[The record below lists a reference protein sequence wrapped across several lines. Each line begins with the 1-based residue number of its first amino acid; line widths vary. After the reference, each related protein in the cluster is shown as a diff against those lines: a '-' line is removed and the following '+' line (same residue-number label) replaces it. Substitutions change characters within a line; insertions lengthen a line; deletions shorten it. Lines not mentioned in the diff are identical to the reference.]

1 LSNIKPFSSKYIYEV
16 RKVII
21 LIFITFCATV
31 YGRTYYVATP
41 ENGGNDM
48 YDGLDSV
55 YVSGLHGPWA
65 SWQKAFT
72 SLLIQPGDTIFI
84 RGGVYYTTVTTGLGL
99 TPTRHGTVND
109 WIVYMNYPG
118 EKPIMDCGKI
128 TAGDIVYTG
137 LRNQGITITN
147 INYIKLQGLAIRN
160 VNQYFDRNFGVGIR
174 ITDGNVILEHC
185 TAHSIEGSGIVS
197 SHGSEGGVHHIINC
211 DAYDICDSIPPIGNV
226 GNGIAV
232 SSDYTSGRTYL
243 RDCRAWHCADQGF
256 NLATNAYVEVIG
268 CWSFLNTETISVGG
282 GGGGMGFKMGWQ
294 NIASPTLRR
303 KVIKCVAAYNDGY
316 GFFTN
321 ENGSSSSGGAVRSQ
335 HFNNIAYRNG
345 IGLPSAAW
353 GFIIQNTGQSDSVER
368 WREFSNNISYDNSID
383 LYDGGGLSEYS
394 GSNNTWDIPITLTD
408 GDFVSIDTTGI
419 TAARQEDGSLPDNNC
434 YNRFLKLAP
443 NSKAINAG
451 VNVGLPYNS
460 SAPDLGPFESSD
472 SEPTSKLV
480 TRIDVVGY
488 DGINTIT
495 GNRGTLQLSA
505 IVFPSDATN
514 KAVTWSIINGTG
526 QATISPTGLVTAVST
541 GTVTARATAR
551 DGSGVYG
558 SLVITISNQV
568 VPVSGVTVSAS
579 GGTASITATNGTLQ
593 LSASVLPANA
603 TDKSV
608 TWSII
613 NGTGQ
618 ATISPTGLVTAVS
631 TGTVTARATA
641 RDGSGVYGSL
651 VITISNQV
659 VPVSGITVTTSSGTA
674 SIAATNGTL
683 QLSASVL
690 PINATDK
697 SVTWSIINGTGQA
710 TISSSGLVTAVSNGT
725 VTARATSRD
734 GSGVYGSLV
743 ITISNQVVPV
753 SGITVTTSSGTA
765 SITSTNGTLQLT
777 ASVLPTNSTD
787 KSVTWSIINGTGQA
801 TISPTGLVTAVSNGT
816 VTARATS
823 RDGSGVSG
831 SLVIAISSQNQ
842 PTNTPP
848 LVSISSPT
856 KSTAFIAPATVT
868 IEANAVDTDG
878 VIVKVEFFNGNTKL
892 GEKMTSP
899 YEFTWKD
906 VPAGSYSITAIA
918 TDNGN
923 AWTVSGAVTVVVE
936 KSATN
941 ANQLPIVSITSPAN
955 SGNNKKKYK
964 KDDKITITAEAID
977 PDGSISMVEFKSG
990 NITLAEVTSA
1000 PYSFTWEPS
1009 DTGTFVI
1016 TAIATDN
1023 LGASSA
1029 TSDIELS
1036 IVLLSESYTDNV
1048 SLYPNPNDGH
1058 FTVELVQGISE
1069 LSNRLTIFNL
1079 AGQNVYSGILEPGE
1093 RIKEVDISESTP
1105 GTYILMITDGKNIL
1119 ATKKLTK
1126 K

>member
-1 LSNIKPFSSKYIYEV
+1 
-16 RKVII
+16 
-21 LIFITFCATV
+21 
-31 YGRTYYVATP
+31 
-41 ENGGNDM
+41 M

-710 TISSSGLVTAVSNGT
+710 TIS
-725 VTARATSRD
+725 
-734 GSGVYGSLV
+734 
-743 ITISNQVVPV
+743 
-753 SGITVTTSSGTA
+753 
-765 SITSTNGTLQLT
+765 
-777 ASVLPTNSTD
+777 
-787 KSVTWSIINGTGQA
+787 
-801 TISPTGLVTAVSNGT
+801 PTGLVTAVSNGT

>member
-1 LSNIKPFSSKYIYEV
+1 MSNIKPFSSKYIYEV

-526 QATISPTGLVTAVST
+526 QATISPTGLVTAVS
-541 GTVTARATAR
+541 
-551 DGSGVYG
+551 
-558 SLVITISNQV
+558 
-568 VPVSGVTVSAS
+568 
-579 GGTASITATNGTLQ
+579 
-593 LSASVLPANA
+593 
-603 TDKSV
+603 
-608 TWSII
+608 
-613 NGTGQ
+613 
-618 ATISPTGLVTAVS
+618 
-631 TGTVTARATA
+631 
-641 RDGSGVYGSL
+641 
-651 VITISNQV
+651 
-659 VPVSGITVTTSSGTA
+659 
-674 SIAATNGTL
+674 
-683 QLSASVL
+683 
-690 PINATDK
+690 
-697 SVTWSIINGTGQA
+697 
-710 TISSSGLVTAVSNGT
+710 
-725 VTARATSRD
+725 
-734 GSGVYGSLV
+734 
-743 ITISNQVVPV
+743 
-753 SGITVTTSSGTA
+753 
-765 SITSTNGTLQLT
+765 
-777 ASVLPTNSTD
+777 
-787 KSVTWSIINGTGQA
+787 
-801 TISPTGLVTAVSNGT
+801 NGT

>member
-1 LSNIKPFSSKYIYEV
+1 
-16 RKVII
+16 
-21 LIFITFCATV
+21 
-31 YGRTYYVATP
+31 
-41 ENGGNDM
+41 M

-568 VPVSGVTVSAS
+568 VPVSG
-579 GGTASITATNGTLQ
+579 
-593 LSASVLPANA
+593 
-603 TDKSV
+603 
-608 TWSII
+608 
-613 NGTGQ
+613 
-618 ATISPTGLVTAVS
+618 
-631 TGTVTARATA
+631 
-641 RDGSGVYGSL
+641 
-651 VITISNQV
+651 
-659 VPVSGITVTTSSGTA
+659 ITVTTSSGTA

>member
-1 LSNIKPFSSKYIYEV
+1 M
-16 RKVII
+16 RKVFI
-21 LIFITFCATV
+21 LIFISFCATV
-31 YGRTYYVATP
+31 YGRTYYVSTP

-48 YDGLDSV
+48 YDGLNSV
-55 YVSGLHGPWA
+55 YTSGTHGPWA
-65 SWQKAFT
+65 SWEKAFT
-72 SLLIQPGDTIFI
+72 STSVQAGDTVYI
-84 RGGVYYTTVTTGLGL
+84 RGGVYYTTVVSGTGIKITRNG
-99 TPTRHGTVND
+99 TPSD
-109 WIVYMNYPG
+109 WIVYINYPG
-118 EKPIMDCGKI
+118 ERPIIDFGNI
-128 TAGDIVYTG
+128 TAQDILYTG
-137 LRNQGITITN
+137 LRN
-147 INYIKLQGLAIRN
+147 
-160 VNQYFDRNFGVGIR
+160 D
-174 ITDGNVILEHC
+174 
-185 TAHSIEGSGIVS
+185 GIVS
-197 SHGSEGGVHHIINC
+197 NGVNYVKLVGLTVRNVKQYYNRNYARAIYLRDGIVTLENCTAYNNWGHGIHSNHTTGEGGIHRIINC
-211 DAYDICDSIPPIGNV
+211 DSYNNCDSLSGDPLRSNAGAT
-226 GNGIAV
+226 GNGFAAW
-232 SSDYTSGRTYL
+232 SDVTQGETYFYN
-243 RDCRAWHCADQGF
+243 CRAWGVSDQGWSIG
-256 NLATNAYVEVIG
+256 TDAYVRLEG
-268 CWSFLNTETISVGG
+268 CWSFANKAYVSGG
-282 GGGGMGFKMGWQ
+282 GAGYKMGWQ
-294 NIASPTLRR
+294 RIDIPDLRR
-303 KVIKCVAAYNDGY
+303 EVINCVAAFNDGY
-316 GFFTN
+316 GFLTN
-321 ENGSSSSGGAVRSQ
+321 ENGSGSPPDWNAVKSN
-335 HFNNIAYRNG
+335 HFNNIAYHNG
-345 IGLPSAAW
+345 YRVTSVGF
-353 GFIIQNTGQSDSVER
+353 GFIIQDTEQADAIEQ
-368 WREFSNNISYDNSID
+368 WRNFSNNIDYDN
-383 LYDGGGLSEYS
+383 YRKYTFTNAGGAKYS
-394 GSNNTWDIPITLTD
+394 GSNNSWDIPLTLTD
-408 GDFVSIDTTGI
+408 ADFISLDTTGI
-419 TAARQEDGSLPDNNC
+419 TAPRQEDGSLPDNNC
-434 YNRFLKLAP
+434 YNYFLKLSST
-443 NSKAINAG
+443 SKAINAG

-495 GNRGTLQLSA
+495 GNQGTLQLSA

-568 VPVSGVTVSAS
+568 VPVSGITVSAS

-593 LSASVLPANA
+593 LSASVLPTNA

-608 TWSII
+608 TWSVI

-659 VPVSGITVTTSSGTA
+659 VPVSGITVSASGGTA
-674 SIAATNGTL
+674 SITATNGTL

-690 PINATDK
+690 PTNATDK
-697 SVTWSIINGTGQA
+697 SVTWS
-710 TISSSGLVTAVSNGT
+710 V
-725 VTARATSRD
+725 
-734 GSGVYGSLV
+734 
-743 ITISNQVVPV
+743 
-753 SGITVTTSSGTA
+753 
-765 SITSTNGTLQLT
+765 
-777 ASVLPTNSTD
+777 
-787 KSVTWSIINGTGQA
+787 INGTGQA
-801 TISPTGLVTAVSNGT
+801 TISPTGLVTAVSTGT
-816 VTARATS
+816 VTARATA

-831 SLVIAISSQNQ
+831 SLVITISNQNP

-923 AWTVSGAVTVVVE
+923 ARTVSGAVTVVVE
-936 KSATN
+936 KSATD
-941 ANQLPIVSITSPAN
+941 ANQLPVISIISPAN

-964 KDDKITITAEAID
+964 KDDKITITAEATD

-1016 TAIATDN
+1016 TAIAIDN

-1029 TSDIELS
+1029 TSNIELS

-1048 SLYPNPNDGH
+1048 NLYPNPNDGH
-1058 FTVELVQGISE
+1058 FTVELVQEISE
-1069 LSNRLTIFNL
+1069 LSNRITIFNL

-1093 RIKEVDISESTP
+1093 RIKEVDISESTS